1 MIARDIDIPVTLT
14 YQNRLIER
22 RTGVHGRLKKIGCKF
37 DRQARARHIP
47 KLFGLNIKSVLV
59 SIFGKQSPC
68 WLFSVFFGFCSLVS
82 AQTVLPVSD
91 AEVEQSAPA
100 FAELPVLMSLAQSLK
115 LANTRHPD
123 VLKHE
128 AELQAGQAALQYAGL
143 DNRWEAHI
151 ELTARTAELQV
162 FDRGYSNDSRTKF
175 IVSKMLWDF
184 GRSSGQNERANLGIE
199 SAEIGLDYA
208 RRLQRIQIM
217 QRFFEVLAADYQFA
231 ADNEAM
237 SLAFFPFSRA
247 EERSERFGSV
257 SELEVMEKRVDYFDE
272 LQQRNQSLQAQR
284 SSRLRLALAMGRP
297 RAQPDG
303 LIEPDLTAYE
313 RELPDF
319 DDLLEQVLAAS
330 PLIKQKEVELAQLRS
345 EELQINADKN
355 PSLYL
360 DLQAADY
367 AQDYRV
373 RDQMR
378 ASLTLDIPLLAGGV
392 TAVEHAGLL
401 ARISSKEAEVL
412 ALDYE
417 VREQVLEWVQHLEM
431 LKQQIGQDVQNLE
444 YRERA
449 LDKSRLLYEQEVSA
463 RIGQAQADMAKL
475 LWLDAQAKFQRVLIW
490 EQIDAVLGA
499 PEVSFE

>member
-1 MIARDIDIPVTLT
+1 ME
-14 YQNRLIER
+14 Q
-22 RTGVHGRLKKIGCKF
+22 GV
-37 DRQARARHIP
+37 
-47 KLFGLNIKSVLV
+47 
-59 SIFGKQSPC
+59 
-68 WLFSVFFGFCSLVS
+68 
-82 AQTVLPVSD
+82 
-91 AEVEQSAPA
+91 
-100 FAELPVLMSLAQSLK
+100 ELPTLMSLNQSLE
-115 LANTRHPD
+115 LANTRHPE

-128 AELQAGQAALQYAGL
+128 AQVQARQAALQYAGL

-151 ELTARTAELQV
+151 ELTARTADLQV
-162 FDRGYSNDSRTKF
+162 LDRGYTNDSRTKL
-175 IVSKMLWDF
+175 IISKLLWDF
-184 GRSSGQNERANLGIE
+184 GRSTSQDERAYLGIE

-208 RRLQRIQIM
+208 RRMQRIQVM
-217 QRFFEVLAADYQFA
+217 QSFFQVLAADYQFA

-247 EERSERFGSV
+247 EERRDRFGSV

-272 LQQRNQSLQAQR
+272 LQQRNQSLRAQR

-297 RAQPDG
+297 RAQPDS
-303 LIEPDLTAYE
+303 LIEPDLSAYE
-313 RELPDF
+313 RALPDF
-319 DDLLEQVLAAS
+319 DELLEQVLAAS

-345 EELQINADKN
+345 EELQIKANKN
-355 PSLYL
+355 PSLYV

-367 AQDYRV
+367 AQDYRF
-373 RDQMR
+373 RDRVR
-378 ASLTLDIPLLAGGV
+378 ASLTLDIPLLARGA

-401 ARISSKEAEVL
+401 ARIASKEAEVL

-431 LKQQIGQDVQNLE
+431 LNQQLEQNVQNLE

-449 LDKSRLLYEQEVSA
+449 LDKSRLLYEMEVSA

-475 LWLDAQAKFQRVLIW
+475 LWKDAQAKFQRVLVW
-490 EQIDAVLGA
+490 EQIDAVLNA